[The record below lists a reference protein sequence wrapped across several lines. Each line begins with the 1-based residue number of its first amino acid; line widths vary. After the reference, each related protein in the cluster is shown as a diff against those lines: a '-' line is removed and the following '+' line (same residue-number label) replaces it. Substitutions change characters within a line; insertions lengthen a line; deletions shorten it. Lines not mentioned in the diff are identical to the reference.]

1 MGDPQLI
8 FEKLERIGKGSF
20 GEVFRGIDKRNGGE
34 VAIKII
40 DLEDAE
46 DEIEDIQ
53 QEISVLSQCDSP
65 FVTKYYGSYL
75 KGTKLWIIMELLS
88 GGSVLDLLKSGPIDE
103 EKIAVILRELLQ
115 ALVYLHGEGKIHRD
129 IKAANILLAGSG
141 DVKLADFGV
150 SGQLSDQMTK
160 RHTFVGTPFWM
171 APEVIKQT
179 GYDSK
184 ADIWST
190 GITAIEMARGEPPYA
205 DLHPMRVLF
214 LIPKNEP
221 PTLEGEYYSKAF
233 KEFVSLCLKK
243 NPEERLP
250 AKELLKHRFI
260 KGSKKTSCL
269 VELISRH
276 KKWAKENGGEQSS
289 EASEEKVKEGQAGPD
304 WEWDNT
310 VRGVPEAM
318 QTSDAAQKSKQQP
331 QSKSQSKPQPQPPTQ
346 PQPQPQSQP
355 KPQPQAQEQPT
366 QLTTT
371 EGKKPRSGDGKSKKP
386 SSRQHRDKSE
396 RKERSTKPSSTKK
409 PSRSQEKPAALTSV
423 IHPAIDKV
431 AKTQTDEKVL
441 GALNELKMAFDTA
454 EELHSGVTHKL
465 VAQIIETLK
474 R

>member
-1 MGDPQLI
+1 
-8 FEKLERIGKGSF
+8 
-20 GEVFRGIDKRNGGE
+20 
-34 VAIKII
+34 
-40 DLEDAE
+40 
-46 DEIEDIQ
+46 
-53 QEISVLSQCDSP
+53 
-65 FVTKYYGSYL
+65 
-75 KGTKLWIIMELLS
+75 MELLA
-88 GGSVLDLLKSGPIDE
+88 GGSVLDLLKSGPVDE

-129 IKAANILLAGSG
+129 IKAANILLSGQG

-190 GITAIEMARGEPPYA
+190 GITAIEMAQGEPPYA

-221 PTLEGEYYSKAF
+221 PTLEGDFSKAF

-260 KGSKKTSCL
+260 KGAKKTSCL
-269 VELISRH
+269 VELINRH

-289 EASEEKVKEGQAGPD
+289 EGSEDKPKEGQTSGGPD

-310 VRGVPEAM
+310 VKGVPEGF
-318 QTSDAAQKSKQQP
+318 QAANATPAVSVVKPTVQKVVGDITNSSTPSTKATP
-331 QSKSQSKPQPQPPTQ
+331 ASQSSNLAGSTPSTGE
-346 PQPQPQSQP
+346 
-355 KPQPQAQEQPT
+355 A
-366 QLTTT
+366 
-371 EGKKPRSGDGKSKKP
+371 KKARSGEGKSKKP

-396 RKERSTKPSSTKK
+396 RKERSTKPSSTSTSNKK
-409 PSRSQEKPAALTSV
+409 QSRNEQKPTALTGI
-423 IHPAIDKV
+423 IHPAIEKV
-431 AKTQTDEKVL
+431 AKTQTNEQVL
-441 GALNELKMAFDTA
+441 GALNEMKKAFDNA
-454 EELHSGVTHKL
+454 EELHSGVTHKIL
-465 VAQIIETLK
+465 AQIIETLK